1 MTKPILHIEAP
12 SPDARRRW
20 WIELGAIALFWTF
33 VVVLMASQRA
43 IDPRGPE
50 GFPLRE
56 LLQITLE
63 CALWLLLTPGIF
75 WLSRRFGFEG
85 GRRPGRILLHVGVAL
100 LVAIG
105 VDFFSRAT
113 FYALLPEMTRWPFD
127 PAGALLRLRFLDELF
142 LYLVVLAAGFARDYF
157 LRYRER
163 QEEAT
168 QLRTHAAALQAQLA
182 DARLEA
188 LRMQLN
194 PHFLFN
200 TLHAVSSLVERDPR
214 GVRRMIARL
223 SALLRYTLEEASAQ
237 EVPLRQELRFLH
249 GYLEIQQ
256 IRFQGKL
263 EVEEE
268 IAREALDAFVP
279 NLILQPLVENA
290 IKHGA
295 SQISGVAQIG
305 IQARREGERLVL
317 RVRDNGPGLGDASDD
332 ASGNVS
338 DDASGD
344 GASRPNRGVGLRNTR
359 ERLEGLYGT
368 AQRFTLAPAEG
379 GGLVAEVIVPYRTE
393 PLSPSITPHLA
404 NQPTHV

>member
-1 MTKPILHIEAP
+1 
-12 SPDARRRW
+12 
-20 WIELGAIALFWTF
+20 
-33 VVVLMASQRA
+33 
-43 IDPRGPE
+43 
-50 GFPLRE
+50 
-56 LLQITLE
+56 
-63 CALWLLLTPGIF
+63 
-75 WLSRRFGFEG
+75 
-85 GRRPGRILLHVGVAL
+85 
-100 LVAIG
+100 
-105 VDFFSRAT
+105 
-113 FYALLPEMTRWPFD
+113 
-127 PAGALLRLRFLDELF
+127 
-142 LYLVVLAAGFARDYF
+142 
-157 LRYRER
+157 
-163 QEEAT
+163 
-168 QLRTHAAALQAQLA
+168 
-182 DARLEA
+182 
-188 LRMQLN
+188 MQLN

-305 IQARREGERLVL
+305 IQARREGERLIL
-317 RVRDNGPGLGDASDD
+317 RVRDNGPGLGNAPGDA
-332 ASGNVS
+332 S

-344 GASRPNRGVGLRNTR
+344 GAPRPNRGVGLRNTR

-379 GGLVAEVIVPYRTE
+379 GGLIAEVIVPYRTE
-393 PLSPSITPHLA
+393 PLSPPVAPHLA
-404 NQPTHV
+404 NQPAHV